1 MNDVK
6 SPVAFNKD
14 QVTKCIGDLDE
25 LIKAL
30 RQSLRPLKPWQRQL
44 LQQCADIERRT
55 QVLRMTLA
63 MGRPFAEVH
72 EAKDQLRRGLR
83 LALQYVA
90 GGRVDAGTRLAIGL
104 ACDLGDRIDDVLI

>member
-1 MNDVK
+1 MKDTKDPIEVDK
-6 SPVAFNKD
+6 DHVA
-14 QVTKCIGDLDE
+14 KCIGDLDD
-25 LIKAL
+25 LVKAL

-72 EAKDQLRRGLR
+72 EAKDDLRRGLR

-104 ACDLGDRIDDVLI
+104 ACDLGDRIHEVLV

>member
-1 MNDVK
+1 MNDTK
-6 SPVAFNKD
+6 APVAFNKD
-14 QVTKCIGDLDE
+14 QVTKYIGDLEE

-44 LQQCADIERRT
+44 QQQCADIERRT

-63 MGRPFAEVH
+63 MGRPFAEVY
-72 EAKDQLRRGLR
+72 EAKDHLRLGLR
-83 LALQYVA
+83 LALQSAA

-104 ACDLGDRIDDVLI
+104 ACDLGDRIDEVLV